1 MTNKNRIVGICIL
14 ISLILILIPFISSET
29 YNTVN
34 SVFYDFTWNVS
45 SDSVAYILS
54 VDVTSHKVGIGTA
67 NPFQKLHVAGSIL
80 ANGTINATTDLCI
93 QGGTCLSTVA
103 AAGEPLWTANYTAFN
118 ASWSS
123 ITNTSYMTGANFTLQ
138 NISMKNYVDIQNTSQ
153 TNAMTAQN
161 TSQTNYIN
169 VVAARW
175 NDNYTNMQ
183 TNCGSS
189 FVTGIYANG
198 TFMCGSAGAETDPK
212 WTANWTNVACTN
224 IHETFTENVTFAK
237 NISVDGNTLYVDSN
251 NDRVGIG
258 TTSPGYNLVVNGSA
272 GSLAFDM
279 SGTIDGNP
287 YLRAFDSSGSPT
299 NFNFAGGAFFTGNLY
314 GSNFGDGSTNKQWL
328 KLTDTTTSL
337 WTNGSERVTVLN
349 NGNVGIGTSSPQQRL
364 HVNGS
369 ILANGTINATG
380 GFGVNGKSGITGNY
394 TLGNCWQSYAGGI
407 MYKTNCTSI

>member
-93 QGGTCLSTVA
+93 QGGVCLSGAA

-138 NISMKNYVDIQNTSQ
+138 NTSMKNYITTVNTSMKNYIDN
-153 TNAMTAQN
+153 TFNTTRNNYVVSVNNTLATWTTAQN

-169 VVAARW
+169 FQNTSV
-175 NDNYTNMQ
+175 TNALATKLNLAGGTM
-183 TNCGSS
+183 
-189 FVTGIYANG
+189 TGNISLGTSGVRLVNG
-198 TFMCGSAGAETDPK
+198 TAN
-212 WTANWTNVACTN
+212 TAA
-224 IHETFTENVTFAK
+224 IYH
-237 NISVDGNTLYVDSN
+237 
-251 NDRVGIG
+251 
-258 TTSPGYNLVVNGSA
+258 
-272 GSLAFDM
+272 
-279 SGTIDGNP
+279 
-287 YLRAFDSSGSPT
+287 
-299 NFNFAGGAFFTGNLY
+299 
-314 GSNFGDGSTNKQWL
+314 
-328 KLTDTTTSL
+328 
-337 WTNGSERVTVLN
+337 
-349 NGNVGIGTSSPQQRL
+349 
-364 HVNGS
+364 
-369 ILANGTINATG
+369 NGTGWVIKG
-380 GFGVNGKSGITGNY
+380 
-394 TLGNCWQSYAGGI
+394 
-407 MYKTNCTSI
+407 